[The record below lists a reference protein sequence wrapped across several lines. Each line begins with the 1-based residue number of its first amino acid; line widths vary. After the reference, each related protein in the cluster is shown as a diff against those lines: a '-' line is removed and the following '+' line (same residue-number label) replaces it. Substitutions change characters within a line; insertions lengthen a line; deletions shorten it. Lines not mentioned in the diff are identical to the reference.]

1 MLTSILLH
9 NPTKHNA
16 LLDILLMLGWGCIP
30 EFSPDCTDMT
40 NSSSTYFSIVAG
52 VIIGGLI
59 SWWIYNRQK
68 KTSEDQDAILKRIKE
83 LDESHDK
90 LLKELEKSEERHQT
104 TLDAILDLS
113 KKIDSI
119 IEKQEK

>member
-1 MLTSILLH
+1 
-9 NPTKHNA
+9 
-16 LLDILLMLGWGCIP
+16 MLGWGCIP
-30 EFSPDCTDMT
+30 ELTPNCLDMT

-68 KTSEDQDAILKRIKE
+68 KTSKAQDALLKRIE
-83 LDESHDK
+83 DLDESHDK
-90 LLKELEKSEERHQT
+90 ILRQLEKSEEKHQT